1 MGAMPT
7 SGAARDIA
15 EALSAQ
21 CPAGQVEMAGS
32 RYMPD
37 AKGALVP
44 IELVKPH
51 HKLQDQAVRQL
62 LAAAERLAE
71 EIAAFKAQA
80 FSDVDQLQALLAEK
94 YGAKVGGAKGNVS
107 LFSYDGLVRIQVQV
121 ADLIKFGPELQI
133 ARNLVEECVGEWTE
147 GARAELRAIVM
158 NAFTPDKEGQMNR
171 GALLGLRR
179 LDIQDE
185 RWTSAMK
192 AISDAVQVIGSTRYI
207 RFSKRASSAAPW
219 EEVSLNV
226 ATAKLPLHSR

>member
-7 SGAARDIA
+7 SGAASAIA
-15 EALSAQ
+15 EAVSRV
-21 CPAGQVEMAGS
+21 PPGQVELNGS

-44 IELVKPH
+44 IELVKEQ
-51 HKLQDQAVRQL
+51 HKLQDQTVRRL
-62 LAAAERLAE
+62 LAGAEQVAAK
-71 EIAAFKAQA
+71 IAHFKALA
-80 FSDVDQLQALLAEK
+80 FSDVDQLQGLLAEK

-107 LFSYDGLVRIQVQV
+107 LFTYDGLVRIQVQV
-121 ADLIKFGPELQI
+121 ADLIKFGPELQV

-207 RFSKRASSAAPW
+207 RFSRRETLNAPW
-219 EEVSLNV
+219 EEISLNV
-226 ATAKLPLHSR
+226 ATAKPPLQSR